1 MLKLSSTAQRPWR
14 LAVLLLVLSGLLAGI
29 PGLAQS
35 GRGTLAGVV
44 TDPTGAIIPGAS
56 LALTETNTGSK
67 YESAATSDGLFSF
80 PELPPGTYKLE
91 VKAAG
96 FESFEQVGIVVQVAS
111 TSTVAAQL
119 KVGSAEATVTVTS
132 DASHLETESSDVGF
146 SMSPQV
152 LESLPLPFGGEIRNP
167 LEFAALSPGFAGS
180 MSNNPSSPPAG
191 AFKLSGGQQ
200 GGGDILLDGATTEL
214 ASANMQVTYGFS
226 VEAVSEFK
234 VMTNTFDAQF
244 GSASGGVVNLSSKQ
258 GTNSLHGS
266 AYDLIKNRAV
276 DADSWLNN
284 YQNAVFGAG
293 TTTKPL
299 DTQNDFGASVGGPVR
314 VPWLYNG
321 RDKTFFFFNYEGF
334 RQVNGGT
341 SLQSAPTQ
349 AMLGGDFS
357 AILTPI
363 TIGGQIIQPIQLYD
377 YTTCTGAN
385 QGQPCQ
391 AYANNKI
398 TEAPDPVFVAAS
410 KVMPSAPSSATSPYD
425 NITDISSNHEQADM
439 WSIRMDEN
447 INAKNKFSASYFTGN
462 MPYISTQSLGPLFDG
477 GNTQGNKYLRLGY
490 DYFISPTMLNHFNA
504 GFTRRHRVEGSGEG
518 GYGGDWATKFGLKG
532 VGNQVFPRFQYNY
545 PQGGINTPSDGASSF
560 NDNVFQYD
568 DAVSWQKGRHSF
580 RFGGEFRAAQF
591 NLNIL
596 TGSAGQFN
604 FTQGPTSTPTDG
616 NSGFGF
622 ASFYLGAASNA
633 YIDIPQ
639 INGWRAK
646 YVAVF
651 GADDW
656 KIDNKLTVNLGLRYD
671 MPIPVT
677 EAQNRMSYVDPT
689 LANPGA
695 GGLPGAYVFEGSG
708 TGRLGGS
715 SPQSIFKKAFGPRVG
730 LSFSPDPNT
739 VFRAGYGIYFST
751 QRVGGFAENDSQGF
765 FSSYTYPNA
774 ASNQA
779 PVAVLSQISAYP
791 GNLPPFID
799 PTVMNGQG
807 NALFI
812 ESKVDRPG
820 TIQNWTLDMQ
830 RQLPFKTIVDVA
842 YVGGH
847 GDHLQ
852 SFLHDPNQGN
862 PVNMSRGA
870 CLGNDIGAQ
879 GVGTI
884 GGTVNKIPIGPSCS
898 TLPTVASPYS
908 GFSGSVSQALRPF
921 PQYGTVSVD
930 SATMDDPFGDYTYN
944 ALQVQATKRTSAG
957 LTVLAS
963 YSWSKNLTNA
973 DSEYPSEAGWEGNGN
988 AGAQNVYNLKAEK
1001 ALSSFDIPQR
1011 VVLAWTY
1018 DLPFGKG
1025 KRFANQ
1031 GGVVN
1036 VLAGGWKIAAVQK
1049 YQSGTPLSV
1058 SSSNWT
1064 SGIFAGPQGATGASN
1079 ARPNSVS
1086 GQSVGA
1092 LHGKY
1097 VWGQSRL
1104 LNQAAFTPAASYTFG
1119 DAPKALGVREFF
1131 NKSEDFNVTKAI
1143 PMFTDRVHT
1152 DFRVEFFDLF
1162 NRHQFTGFDTS
1173 VSCSPTKQ
1181 NHYCSP
1187 LINTNTNFGNAS
1199 GLAYGPRNV
1208 QGSLRVIF

>member
-1 MLKLSSTAQRPWR
+1 MDHTRSTAQRTWR
-14 LAVLLLVLSGLLAGI
+14 LVILLLVAFGLMAGV
-29 PGLAQS
+29 PVVAQS
-35 GRGTLAGVV
+35 GRGTLNGIAK
-44 TDPTGAIIPGAS
+44 DANGAAIQGATIV
-56 LALTETNTGSK
+56 LKETQTGSSYNGK
-67 YESAATSDGLFSF
+67 SGPEGLFSF
-80 PELPPGTYKLE
+80 PELPPGSYELAVSAT
-91 VKAAG
+91 G
-96 FESFEQVGIVVQVAS
+96 FETYRQVGIIVQVAS
-111 TSTVAAQL
+111 TSTVNAEL
-119 KVGSAEATVTVTS
+119 KVGSAQASVTVTS
-132 DASHLETESSDVGF
+132 DASHLETDSSDVGF
-146 SMSPQV
+146 SVSPQE

-167 LEFAALSPGFAGS
+167 LEFAALAPGFAGT
-180 MSNNPSSPPAG
+180 MSNNPSSPPSG

-244 GSASGGVVNLSSKQ
+244 GSASGGVVNLASKS
-258 GTNSLHGS
+258 GTNSFHGS
-266 AYDLIKNRAV
+266 AYDLLKNRV
-276 DADSWLNN
+276 LDADSWLND
-284 YQNAVFGAG
+284 YQNAVFGP
-293 TTTKPL
+293 TSTTKPL

-334 RQVNGGT
+334 RQVNGNK
-341 SLQSAPTQ
+341 SLLSAPTQ

-357 AILTPI
+357 ALLVPV
-363 TIGGQIIQPIQLYD
+363 TIGGQAIQPVQLYD

-391 AYANNKI
+391 PYADNKI
-398 TEAPDPVFVAAS
+398 TQAPDPVFLAAS
-410 KVMPSAPSSATSPYD
+410 KVMPSAPAGATSPYD
-425 NITDISSNHEQADM
+425 NIEDVSSNHEQADM
-439 WSIRMDEN
+439 WNVRIDEN
-447 INAKNKFSASYFTGN
+447 INARNKISASYFTGN
-462 MPYISTQSLGPLFDG
+462 MPYLSTQSLGSLYDG

-518 GYGGDWATKFGLKG
+518 GYGGDWATQFGLKG
-532 VGNQVFPRFQYNY
+532 VGDSVFPRFSYNY

-560 NDNVFQYD
+560 DDNVFQYD

-580 RFGGEFRAAQF
+580 RVGGEFRAAEF

-604 FTQGPTSTPTDG
+604 FTQGPTSSPLDN

-633 YIDIPQ
+633 SISIPQ

-646 YVAVF
+646 YVAAF
-651 GADDW
+651 AADDW
-656 KIDNKLTVNLGLRYD
+656 KVNNKLTLNLGLRYD

-677 EAQNRMSYVDPT
+677 EAQDRMSYVNPA

-695 GGLPGAYVFEGSG
+695 GGLPGAYVFEGAG

-715 SPQSIFKKAFGPRVG
+715 SPQSIFNKAFGPRVG
-730 LSFSPDPNT
+730 ASYALNPNT
-739 VFRAGYGIYFST
+739 VVRAGYGIYFST

-765 FSSYTYPNA
+765 FSSYNYPTP
-774 ASNQA
+774 ASLQTPA
-779 PVAVLSQISAYP
+779 VVLSQITAYP

-799 PTVMNGQG
+799 PTVMNTQN

-820 TIQNWTLDMQ
+820 TIQNWTMDIQ
-830 RQLPFKTIVDVA
+830 RQLPFQTIVDVA
-842 YVGGH
+842 YVGAH

-852 SFLHDPNQGN
+852 AFLHDPNQGN
-862 PVNMSRGA
+862 PADLARGA
-870 CLGNDIGAQ
+870 CLQVPLTQQATSTACAGQAPVAEPYAGFDSAW
-879 GVGTI
+879 GVN
-884 GGTVNKIPIGPSCS
+884 GTV
-898 TLPTVASPYS
+898 A
-908 GFSGSVSQALRPF
+908 QALRPF

-944 ALQVQATKRTSAG
+944 ALQVQATKRISSG
-957 LTVLAS
+957 LTVLAN
-963 YSWSKNLTNA
+963 YSWSKNITNA

-988 AGAQNVYNLKAEK
+988 AGALNTYNLKPEK

-1018 DLPFGKG
+1018 ALPFGKG
-1025 KRFANQ
+1025 RQFANH
-1031 GGVVN
+1031 GGPVN
-1036 VLAGGWKIAAVQK
+1036 ALAGGWQIAAVQK

-1058 SSSNWT
+1058 ASSGWT
-1064 SGIFAGPQGATGASN
+1064 SGIFAGPQGATGDSI
-1079 ARPNSVS
+1079 ARPNIVA

-1097 VWGQSRL
+1097 VWGQSRI
-1104 LNQAAFTPAASYTFG
+1104 LNQAAFTPAPSFTFG
-1119 DAPKALGVREFF
+1119 DAPKALGVRELF

-1143 PMFTDRVHT
+1143 PMFTERVHT

-1162 NRHQFTGFDTS
+1162 NRHTFTGFDTS
-1173 VSCSPTKQ
+1173 VSCSTSKTQTCDP
-1181 NHYCSP
+1181 P
-1187 LINTNTNFGNAS
+1187 VNTNTNFGNAS
-1199 GLAYGPRNV
+1199 GLAYGPRNI
-1208 QGSLRVIF
+1208 QGSLRVTF

>member
-1 MLKLSSTAQRPWR
+1 MNHIYLRASQTWR
-14 LAVLLLVLSGLLAGI
+14 LSMLLLVAFGLVTGVPI
-29 PGLAQS
+29 TAQS
-35 GRGTLAGVV
+35 GRGTLTGIVNDANGSVV
-44 TDPTGAIIPGAS
+44 PGAS
-56 LALTETNTGSK
+56 LNLTETNTGSK
-67 YESAATSDGLFSF
+67 YDGATTSDGLFSF
-80 PELPPGTYKLE
+80 PELPPGTYALE
-91 VKAAG
+91 INATG
-96 FESFEQVGIVVQVAS
+96 FESFNQVGIVVQVAS
-111 TSTVAAQL
+111 TSTVTAQL
-119 KVGSAEATVTVTS
+119 KVGSAQTTVTVTS
-132 DASHLETESSDVGF
+132 DASHLESESSDVGF
-146 SMSPQV
+146 TMLPQV
-152 LESLPLPFGGEIRNP
+152 LDSLPLPFGGEIRNP

-180 MSNNPSSPPAG
+180 MTNNPSSPPSG
-191 AFKLSGGQQ
+191 NFKLSGGQQ
-200 GGGDILLDGATTEL
+200 GGGDILLDGSTTEL

-258 GTNSLHGS
+258 GTNDFHGS
-266 AYDLIKNRAV
+266 AYDLLKNRV
-276 DADSWLNN
+276 IDANSWLNN
-284 YQNAVFGAG
+284 YQNAVFGPKS
-293 TTTKPL
+293 TTKPI
-299 DTQNDFGASVGGPVR
+299 DTQNDFGASIGGPVR

-321 RDKTFFFFNYEGF
+321 KDKTFFFFNYEGF
-334 RQVNGGT
+334 RQVNGGV
-341 SLQSAPTQ
+341 SLLSAPTQ

-357 AILTPI
+357 SLLTPL
-363 TIGGQIIQPIQLYD
+363 TINGQNFQAHILYD
-377 YTTCTGAN
+377 YSTCTGAN
-385 QGQPCQ
+385 QGKTCQ
-391 AYANNKI
+391 AYPNNKI
-398 TEAPDPVFVAAS
+398 TESPDPVFAAAS
-410 KVMPSAPSSATSPYD
+410 KVMPSAPSSATSPYFNIND
-425 NITDISSNHEQADM
+425 NSSNHEQADM
-439 WSIRMDEN
+439 WSIRIDEN
-447 INAKNKFSASYFTGN
+447 INTHSKISASYFTGN

-518 GYGGDWATKFGLKG
+518 GYGGDWANKFGLKG
-532 VGNQVFPRFQYNY
+532 VGDAVFPRFSYNY
-545 PQGGINTPSDGASSF
+545 PANGINTPSDGASTF
-560 NDNVFQYD
+560 DDNVFQYD

-604 FTQGPTSTPTDG
+604 FTQGPTSTPADT

-633 YIDIPQ
+633 SISIPQ

-651 GADDW
+651 AADDW
-656 KIDNKLTVNLGLRYD
+656 KLNNKLTINLGLRYD

-677 EAQNRMSYVDPT
+677 ESQNRMSFVDPT

-715 SPQSIFKKAFGPRVG
+715 TPQSIFKKAFGPRVG
-730 LSFSPDPNT
+730 LSYSVDPNT
-739 VFRAGYGIYFST
+739 VIRAGYGIYFST

-765 FSSYTYPNA
+765 FSSYTYPTA
-774 ASNQA
+774 ASVQT
-779 PVAVLSQISAYP
+779 PVAVLSKITAYP
-791 GNLPPFID
+791 GKLPPFID

-820 TIQNWTLDMQ
+820 TIQNWTLDIQ
-830 RQLPFKTIVDVA
+830 RQLPFQTIVDVA

-852 SFLHDPNQGN
+852 AFLHDPNQGN
-862 PVNMSRGA
+862 PANLSRGA
-870 CLGNDIGAQ
+870 CLQ
-879 GVGTI
+879 
-884 GGTVNKIPIGPSCS
+884 VNIANQA
-898 TLPTVASPYS
+898 TSPVCAGQPLVTAPYA
-908 GFSGSVSQALRPF
+908 GFSGTVSQALRPF

-930 SATMDDPFGDYTYN
+930 SATMDDPFGDYTYD
-944 ALQVQATKRTSAG
+944 AMQAQVTKRTSAG

-963 YSWSKNLTNA
+963 YTWSKNLTNA

-988 AGAQNVYNLKAEK
+988 AGALNVYNLKAEK

-1025 KRFANQ
+1025 KQFANH
-1031 GGVVN
+1031 GAVVN
-1036 VLAGGWKIAAVQK
+1036 VLAGGWKVAAVQK
-1049 YQSGTPLSV
+1049 YQSGTALSV
-1058 SSSNWT
+1058 SSAGWT
-1064 SGIFAGPQGATGASN
+1064 SGIFAGPEGATGSSN
-1079 ARPNSVS
+1079 GRPNSVNA
-1086 GQSVGA
+1086 QKIGA

-1097 VWGQSRL
+1097 VWGQSRI
-1104 LNQAAFTPAASYTFG
+1104 LNQAAFTPAANFTFG
-1119 DAPKALGVREFF
+1119 NAPKALGVRELF
-1131 NKSEDFNVTKAI
+1131 NTSEDFNVTKAF
-1143 PMFTDRVHT
+1143 PMFTERVHT

-1162 NRHQFTGFDTS
+1162 NRHRFTGFDTS
-1173 VSCSPTKQ
+1173 VSCSTSATQ
-1181 NHYCSP
+1181 TCSP
-1187 LINTNTNFGNAS
+1187 LVNTNSNFGNAS
-1199 GLAYGPRNV
+1199 GLAYGPRNI
-1208 QGSLRVIF
+1208 QGSLRVTF